1 MSAKQLTNVNINIDE
16 RLLDY
21 FTEIKKLKE
30 ENEELT
36 ISIKLFEDDVKRL
49 TTENEELKQQLDKIP
64 PKIREIWL

>member
-49 TTENEELKQQLDKIP
+49 TTENEELKQQLNKIP